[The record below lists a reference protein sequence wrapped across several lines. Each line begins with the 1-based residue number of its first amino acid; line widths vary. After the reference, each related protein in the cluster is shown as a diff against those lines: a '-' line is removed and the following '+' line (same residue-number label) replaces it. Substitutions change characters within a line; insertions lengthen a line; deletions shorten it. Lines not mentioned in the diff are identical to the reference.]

1 MPRSRKQG
9 GALVLALVCAG
20 VGAVAAQEPSAGV
33 GEAACPAPASR
44 AERDLRARSLS
55 GISGSLVD
63 ATSGEPL
70 SGFRVTLDGASQR
83 PAVTDGHGSFTM
95 TDVLPG
101 AHRIR
106 VSGPGF
112 GEQSQCLMV
121 PAGQEVDVVVA
132 LHPRPIPLEPLE
144 VSVEGARPL
153 WLVRAGFYRRM
164 RAGGGIFITEED
176 IEKKAPSRLSEMFR
190 GEASVS
196 VVDGNPQPMQS
207 LQPVHPVPGVPGR
220 ECPLETPGACRRPQ
234 DTGTCPIQFLVDGQ
248 RVPLILGVDTFHPKD
263 VAGIEAYFHASEIP
277 PQFNVGRA
285 ACGVVNIWLKV
296 HPGRRG

>member
-1 MPRSRKQG
+1 M
-9 GALVLALVCAG
+9 
-20 VGAVAAQEPSAGV
+20 
-33 GEAACPAPASR
+33 
-44 AERDLRARSLS
+44 S
-55 GISGSLVD
+55 GISGRLID
-63 ATSGEPL
+63 ATSDEPL
-70 SGFRVTLDGASQR
+70 PGFRVVLDEESA
-83 PAVTDGHGSFTM
+83 PPVVTDGRGSFTLK
-95 TDVLPG
+95 DVRPG
-101 AHRIR
+101 VHRIR

-112 GEQSQCLMV
+112 GEQSQCLMI
-121 PAGQEVDVVVA
+121 PSGQEIDLVVA

-144 VSVEGARPL
+144 VSVKGARPL

-176 IEKKAPSRLSEMFR
+176 IEEKAPSRLSEMFR

-207 LQPVHPVPGVPGR
+207 LQSVHPVPGVPGR
-220 ECPLETPGACRRPQ
+220 RCPLETPGACRRPQ

-248 RVPLILGVDTFHPKD
+248 RVPLILGVDTFHPAD
-263 VAGIEAYFHASEIP
+263 VAAIEAYFHASEIP

-296 HPGRRG
+296 HPGRPG